1 MARETIDRREKLLK
15 LREELLAAEEDFLQ
29 GRFYTVD
36 EVAEKCV
43 KLSSRQPLLPQRI
56 NNFTKE

>member
-36 EVAEKCV
+36 EVAEKMRQAI
-43 KLSSRQPLLPQRI
+43 KQTAPSSPKDQ
-56 NNFTKE
+56 